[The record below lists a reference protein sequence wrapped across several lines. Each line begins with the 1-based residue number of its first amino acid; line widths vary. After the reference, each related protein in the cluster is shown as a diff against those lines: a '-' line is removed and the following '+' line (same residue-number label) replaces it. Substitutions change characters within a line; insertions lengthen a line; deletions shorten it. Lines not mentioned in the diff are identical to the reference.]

1 MYSYSFCEKYFF
13 WDHNRKFL
21 LFTYYMNPL
30 LTSHFLSSSAK
41 RSSAAKGR
49 RMSQSLRFNGA
60 VLNICCKGGAYTI
73 NNIRIISIAMPMRRY
88 LFVKTP
94 TLNNDSLV
102 VRQVKPFATCVII
115 MAGRAMVGAFR

>member
-49 RMSQSLRFNGA
+49 RMSQSFRYNGA
-60 VLNICCKGGAYTI
+60 VLNICCKGGTYTI
-73 NNIRIISIAMPMRRY
+73 RNIRIISIAMPIRRY

-94 TLNNDSLV
+94 TLNTDSLM
-102 VRQVKPFATCVII
+102 VRHVKPFAICVTI
-115 MAGRAMVGAFR
+115 MAARAIVVASR